1 MLGVNPP
8 GWYFQQGSQQYNHDR
23 NPYPLQS
30 GSPSWSSFPP
40 IPFHNQSKFT
50 YPNDYPRAYPT
61 IQHIQSSF
69 CYHAHSHP
77 SFTDLQTF
85 YKKDVETRAF
95 FPSTHGSWKMT
106 YASQKFQP
114 NGHCVYHEQEADWFD
129 FDDETTDEDFQTV
142 ERRFDLFPVPE
153 EPVLPIEKLTVAI
166 MDDFEFYC
174 DDENFI
180 QVYTDGS
187 FINGRYK
194 LVDSV
199 SAIGVWFGPN
209 HKLNVSQPTRLGG
222 YNSDGAE
229 LEAIIEAIKI
239 VCSCGVDKVQVNTDS
254 KNSVRFVTYFISKWE
269 ANGWRNIKG
278 FPVRNQNL
286 IRQLYHYSQLVTI
299 KWNYVPSC
307 GGVRGNIEA
316 DRLARIAS
324 AACATASGKRKSRYV
339 SVRKISEDRP
349 NRMHNRKLQRYSPY

>member
-8 GWYFQQGSQQYNHDR
+8 GRYSQQGPQHYNHDR
-23 NPYPLQS
+23 NPYSIQS
-30 GSPSWSSFPP
+30 GSPPWSSFPP
-40 IPFHNQSKFT
+40 IPFHNQSNFP
-50 YPNDYPRAYPT
+50 YSNDYPRTYST
-61 IQHIQSSF
+61 IQHFQSSL
-69 CYHAHSHP
+69 CYHP

-85 YKKDVETRAF
+85 CKKAVETRAF
-95 FPSTHGSWKMT
+95 FPPTHHGSWKMT
-106 YASQKFQP
+106 STFQKFQSH
-114 NGHCVYHEQEADWFD
+114 GHCVYDEEEADWFD
-129 FDDETTDEDFQTV
+129 FGDETADEDFQTV

-222 YNSDGAE
+222 FNSDGAE

-286 IRQLYHYSQLVTI
+286 IRQLHHYSQLVTI

-324 AACATASGKRKSRYV
+324 AACVGKRKTQNL
-339 SVRKISEDRP
+339 SVRKISEGRP
-349 NRMHNRKLQRYSPY
+349 NRMSNRKLQRYSPY